1 MRRLYLQKEP
11 FLIEESAHKPDTRSR
26 DGLLFSAA
34 AVRKCGHDLQP
45 QPLNPNPSKRLT
57 ELNKISFKGYI

>member
-11 FLIEESAHKPDTRSR
+11 FLIEESAHKPDTRSS

-34 AVRKCGHDLQP
+34 AVRKCGRNLQP
-45 QPLNPNPSKRLT
+45 HH
-57 ELNKISFKGYI
+57 